1 MKVIDSIVAQAASI
15 AAVRRDIH
23 AHPELC
29 FEEVRTADLVA
40 AKLTEWG
47 IPIHRGL
54 GKTGVVGIVKGRDG
68 GANGRAIG
76 LRADIDALPMQE
88 FNTFAHASK
97 HTGKM
102 HACGHDGHTAML
114 LAAAQYFSQHR
125 NFDGTVYLIFQPA
138 EEGGGGAREM
148 IKDGL
153 FEQFPMQAV
162 FGMHNWPGMPAGCF
176 AVSPGP
182 VMASSNDFTIT
193 IHGKG
198 SHAAMPH
205 MGIDP
210 VPIAAQMV
218 QAFQNIISR
227 NKKPIE
233 AGVISV
239 TMIHAGE
246 ANNVVPDSCELQ
258 GTVRTFSIE
267 VLDLLESR
275 MRQVAENICAAFDA
289 TCEFEL
295 NRNYPPTINSP
306 AEAEFARK
314 VMQGIVGETNVRDQE
329 PTMGAEDFSFM
340 LMEKPGAYCFIANGD
355 GTHRAM
361 GHGEGPCTLHNPS
374 YDFNDDLIPLG
385 ATYWVELAQQWL
397 ANPAAE

>member
-1 MKVIDSIVAQAASI
+1 
-15 AAVRRDIH
+15 
-23 AHPELC
+23 
-29 FEEVRTADLVA
+29 
-40 AKLTEWG
+40 
-47 IPIHRGL
+47 
-54 GKTGVVGIVKGRDG
+54 
-68 GANGRAIG
+68 
-76 LRADIDALPMQE
+76 
-88 FNTFAHASK
+88 
-97 HTGKM
+97 
-102 HACGHDGHTAML
+102 
-114 LAAAQYFSQHR
+114 
-125 NFDGTVYLIFQPA
+125 
-138 EEGGGGAREM
+138 M

-153 FEQFPMQAV
+153 FEQFPMEAV

-306 AEAEFARK
+306 AEAEFARR